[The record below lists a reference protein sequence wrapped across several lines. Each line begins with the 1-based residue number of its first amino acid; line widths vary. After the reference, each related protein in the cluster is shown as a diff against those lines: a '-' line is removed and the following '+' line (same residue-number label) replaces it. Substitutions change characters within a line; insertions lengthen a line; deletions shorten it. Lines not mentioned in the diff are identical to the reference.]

1 MTDAYKLSP
10 ECPSWIKF
18 RTDLVPN
25 GPSVP
30 YRDEPLHEWPE
41 GEAPLYDT
49 VHEPPTTPRQLHVA
63 YTSTDDATGRLVRRS
78 RLLEELPAHCSVG
91 ALKALLHELLG
102 TSPRQPLDVQYWGRS
117 LDDESRL
124 LKEYAL
130 KEHSEV
136 NVVVAAAEGRRRVPG
151 IAFAA
156 ARRAR
161 APRRRGARGAARRRA
176 RRSRRGDHGGRAP
189 PGRGD
194 SLRAPRRGRRAG
206 RQRPRALRGR
216 RPRARRAPLSGF
228 ALVEDEKLFVD
239 WAPPGWA
246 AAAAPAREKK
256 EGGKKKK

>member
-91 ALKALLHELLG
+91 ALKAL
-102 TSPRQPLDVQYWGRS
+102 S
-117 LDDESRL
+117 LI
-124 LKEYAL
+124 
-130 KEHSEV
+130 H
-136 NVVVAAAEGRRRVPG
+136 
-151 IAFAA
+151 I
-156 ARRAR
+156 
-161 APRRRGARGAARRRA
+161 
-176 RRSRRGDHGGRAP
+176 
-189 PGRGD
+189 
-194 SLRAPRRGRRAG
+194 
-206 RQRPRALRGR
+206 
-216 RPRARRAPLSGF
+216 
-228 ALVEDEKLFVD
+228 
-239 WAPPGWA
+239 
-246 AAAAPAREKK
+246 
-256 EGGKKKK
+256 